1 MAEDF
6 PCKMV
11 TQFTREIASRR
22 SKASALASAAESLSA
37 QSLTQ
42 HAFETLLDV
51 EPLIYEATALLN
63 AASIMNRSDHEE

>member
-6 PCKMV
+6 AGKMV
-11 TQFTREIASRR
+11 TQFTREISSRL

-37 QSLTQ
+37 QGLTQ
-42 HAFETLLDV
+42 HGFETLLDV